1 MSHISVDKLLVTP
14 GKVRHG
20 DTKLNP
26 SIWETGKFMKLI

>member
-1 MSHISVDKLLVTP
+1 MSHISVDKLLVT

>member
-14 GKVRHG
+14 GKVRDG
-20 DTKLNP
+20 DTANP